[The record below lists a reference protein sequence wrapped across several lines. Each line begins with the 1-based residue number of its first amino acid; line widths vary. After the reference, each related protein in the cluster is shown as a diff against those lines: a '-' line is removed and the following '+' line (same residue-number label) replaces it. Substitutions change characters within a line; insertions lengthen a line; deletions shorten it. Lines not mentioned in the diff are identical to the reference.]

1 VFHSY
6 SSARLIF
13 PHLLVQFFNTVNS
26 NKWVVVVV
34 VRVRQTVAK
43 AMAVVAPAVVTE

>member
-6 SSARLIF
+6 SSARLIILF
-13 PHLLVQFFNTVNS
+13 LDVQIFKTVNS
-26 NKWVVVVV
+26 YKWVVVVV

-43 AMAVVAPAVVTE
+43 AMAVAAPAVVIE